1 MANKPRGRSALSFHV
16 SNLGFAPG
24 ETLPS
29 GTVQPQ
35 PIYPVSTAC
44 IFIFRKIIV
53 LFNLKALEDV
63 FCSNNSDPSCR
74 NLVTQL

>member
-1 MANKPRGRSALSFHV
+1 MASKPRGRSALSFHV

-35 PIYPVSTAC
+35 PIYPVSTDC
-44 IFIFRKIIV
+44 MFIFRKILV

-63 FCSNNSDPSCR
+63 LCSHNSEPSCR
-74 NLVTQL
+74 SLVTKF

>member
-35 PIYPVSTAC
+35 PIYPVSTTC
-44 IFIFRKIIV
+44 ISLFRKTLV
-53 LFNLKALEDV
+53 LFNLQALEN
-63 FCSNNSDPSCR
+63 FLCSSNSDSSCR
-74 NLVTQL
+74 NLCVKL